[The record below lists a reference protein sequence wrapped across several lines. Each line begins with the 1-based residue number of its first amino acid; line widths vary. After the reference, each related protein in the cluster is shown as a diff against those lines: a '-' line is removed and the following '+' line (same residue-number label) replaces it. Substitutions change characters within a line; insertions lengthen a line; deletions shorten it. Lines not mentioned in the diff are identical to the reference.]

1 MSLTHTIHMCEN
13 DLKLK
18 CIILDSELQDNILE
32 ENIANQKLV
41 IINENIDRLE
51 KKLVNHKIKLQN
63 YYIKRFIEKEQL
75 YAVNIAYHQ

>member
-1 MSLTHTIHMCEN
+1 VN

-18 CIILDSELQDNILE
+18 CIILDLELQDSMLE
-32 ENIANQKLV
+32 ENIANQKLA
-41 IINENIDRLE
+41 IINENIYELE

-75 YAVNIAYHQ
+75 AAVNIAYHN

>member
-1 MSLTHTIHMCEN
+1 MCVN

-18 CIILDSELQDNILE
+18 CIILDSELQDSILE
-32 ENIANQKLV
+32 ENIANKKLA
-41 IINENIDRLE
+41 IINENIYELE

-75 YAVNIAYHQ
+75 AAVNIAYHH

>member
-1 MSLTHTIHMCEN
+1 MCEN

-32 ENIANQKLV
+32 ENISNQKLV
-41 IINENIDRLE
+41 KINENIDRLE

>member
-1 MSLTHTIHMCEN
+1 MCEN

-32 ENIANQKLV
+32 ENIANQILV

>member
-1 MSLTHTIHMCEN
+1 MCVN

-18 CIILDSELQDNILE
+18 CIILDLELQDSMLE
-32 ENIANQKLV
+32 ENIANQKLA
-41 IINENIDRLE
+41 IINENIYELE

-75 YAVNIAYHQ
+75 AAVNIAYHN

>member
-1 MSLTHTIHMCEN
+1 MCEN

-41 IINENIDRLE
+41 IINENIDILE

>member
-1 MSLTHTIHMCEN
+1 MYEN

-51 KKLVNHKIKLQN
+51 KKLTNHKIKL
-63 YYIKRFIEKEQL
+63 
-75 YAVNIAYHQ
+75 

>member
-1 MSLTHTIHMCEN
+1 LSLTHTIHMCEN

>member
-1 MSLTHTIHMCEN
+1 MCEN